1 MNYALGG
8 GGFTSRLTQ
17 EVRQKRGLAYGVYSY
32 LSPLDYA
39 ALYFGGVATENAR
52 VAESLEVIRAEF
64 ARMRDDGMTADELA
78 DAKTYLTGSFALRL
92 DSNGKIANLLIGIQL
107 NDLGIDYIDRRNGYI
122 EAVTLADA
130 NRVAA
135 RLLDPEALQVVVV
148 GTPEGLVSTP

>member
-1 MNYALGG
+1 
-8 GGFTSRLTQ
+8 
-17 EVRQKRGLAYGVYSY
+17 
-32 LSPLDYA
+32 
-39 ALYFGGVATENAR
+39 
-52 VAESLEVIRAEF
+52 
-64 ARMRDDGMTADELA
+64 MRDDGMTADELA